1 MSPKIVLHYLD
12 QSRADRI
19 IWLLEELGLDY
30 ELKTYK
36 RGRDMVSPP
45 ELKRVHPL
53 GKSPVLEVDGKK
65 LIESGYIVDYV
76 IRHFDNNKVLAADNE
91 EDAEK
96 ISLALHHAEGSIMTP
111 FIVALITTKIRE
123 GPFLARPLL
132 NIVAGRVESSY
143 AVPNINLQ
151 LDYLEQL
158 LKDNG
163 SNGLF
168 VGEHLTGAD
177 IIYMFPLRIAKE
189 RNFLSIQRHPNILK
203 YLETIQA
210 RDAYKRAETRERE
223 AGMSK
228 I

>member
-1 MSPKIVLHYLD
+1 MSPKVVLHYLD

-36 RGRDMVSPP
+36 RGPDMVSPP

-65 LIESGYIVDYV
+65 LIESGYIVEYL
-76 IRHFDNNKVLAADNE
+76 IRHYDTNKVLTADNE

-96 ISLALHHAEGSIMTP
+96 VNLALHHAEGSVMTP
-111 FIVALITTKIRE
+111 FIVGLITTKIRE
-123 GPFLARPLL
+123 GPLLARPLL
-132 NIVAGRVESSY
+132 NIVAGRVDSAYSL
-143 AVPNINLQ
+143 PNVNLQ
-151 LDYLEQL
+151 LDYLEGL
-158 LKDNG
+158 LKENG
-163 SNGLF
+163 GNGLF
-168 VGEHLTGAD
+168 VGDHLTGAD

-189 RNFLSIQRHPNILK
+189 HKFLSIQRHPNILK
-203 YLETIQA
+203 YLDTIQA
-210 RDAYKRAETRERE
+210 RDAYKRAETKERE